1 MNLWVSFTLRCT
13 QSGRQGWLQPGENSP
28 NICLE
33 TRELS
38 FSGVLMQ
45 SMATLM
51 INCQLRV
58 RERDCLSSQVREGPS
73 HSVLSFENVYQG
85 ERDALASVTAA
96 LHTKVREGEAL
107 RADNRILSTRNSD
120 LELFVAGATK
130 SIFLM
135 EERLSARDLEQ
146 RKLEVQLKSLRA
158 EHGSEV
164 DRGRELEEERLKNMQ
179 AELQQQLR
187 DAQVDLED
195 TRRQGDALCEE
206 NRILS
211 IHNADVERQ
220 IEDERSAKY
229 KAGERHI
236 GMCKQ
241 VVQRTLRNQLLM
253 AWNMFVDTVRVAQRN
268 RKTVSKVLS
277 RLRHRQLVQAFDG
290 YAAAVDTLVVQRQ
303 LKNAREELEQRLHD
317 TKAELEDISRHG
329 EALRADNQLLNQ
341 HNLSL
346 STQNTELERNLS
358 THYADLKQQVEDER
372 SAKMKAV

>member
-1 MNLWVSFTLRCT
+1 
-13 QSGRQGWLQPGENSP
+13 
-28 NICLE
+28 
-33 TRELS
+33 
-38 FSGVLMQ
+38 
-45 SMATLM
+45 
-51 INCQLRV
+51 
-58 RERDCLSSQVREGPS
+58 
-73 HSVLSFENVYQG
+73 VYQG
-85 ERDALASVTAA
+85 EKDALASVTAA

-107 RADNRILSTRNSD
+107 RADNRILSTRNSE

-135 EERLSARDLEQ
+135 EERLSARDLDQ
-146 RKLEVQLKSLRA
+146 RKHEAQLKSLRA
-158 EHGSEV
+158 QHGSEV
-164 DRGRELEEERLKNMQ
+164 DRGRELEEEQLKNMQ
-179 AELQQQLR
+179 AELQQQLHN
-187 DAQVDLED
+187 AQVDLED
-195 TRRQGDALCEE
+195 TRRQGDALRED

-220 IEDERSAKY
+220 IEDERSAKC

-236 GMCKQ
+236 GMCKR

-253 AWNMFVDTVRVAQRN
+253 AWNMFVDTVRVAQHN
-268 RKTVSKVLS
+268 RKTVSKVLN
-277 RLRHRQLVQAFDG
+277 RLRHRQLVQVFDW

-317 TKAELEDISRHG
+317 TKAELEDIIRHG